1 MTKVLIVG
9 WNFAG
14 ILCIFSPTYFLEL
27 GCRLI
32 KNPFAT
38 SELSALLRFSL
49 DFCREVNREEKLL
62 PRSAN
67 ELEMVCMVGE
77 HFSDQCQSVTC

>member
-32 KNPFAT
+32 KNPFAA

-49 DFCREVNREEKLL
+49 DF
-62 PRSAN
+62 
-67 ELEMVCMVGE
+67 VGK
-77 HFSDQCQSVTC
+77 